1 MSKFNIGDK
10 VRYIG
15 KDHREMP
22 EFYPKIGTIGTVVEE
37 GGDTDWYIQWP
48 KGSTSE
54 EDCWYCDGNDIE
66 LVENVDMTNE
76 EIWEMLRPK
85 MEKNALTTK
94 NIHAGLFGPIYT
106 YNAKDVHNAI
116 ALAYRSGYLRAM
128 KGRPFKIGEK
138 KKKGGH
144 WEPVDPENLPKEGT
158 KVRCKK
164 EYRECG
170 YDKAII
176 QVGDLGVVKY
186 LSRFGIKVDYPR
198 TNFVWFGSQNK
209 DITQYFDM
217 WVEDD
222 E

>member
-1 MSKFNIGDK
+1 MSKFNVGDK
-10 VRYIG
+10 VIYIG

-54 EDCWYCDGNDIE
+54 EDCWYCDKNDIR

-85 MEKNALTTK
+85 LVKNGLDWIHYGYDSEGNKFYYFDKKAL
-94 NIHAGLFGPIYT
+94 I
-106 YNAKDVHNAI
+106 NAVATAYKSGY
-116 ALAYRSGYLRAM
+116 YRSQ

-138 KKKGGH
+138 KAKKQGGH
-144 WEPVDPENLPKEGT
+144 WVPIDPENLPKEGT
-158 KVRCKK
+158 KVR
-164 EYRECG
+164 Y
-170 YDKAII
+170 
-176 QVGDLGVVKY
+176 
-186 LSRFGIKVDYPR
+186 SRFCEHHPAIPVLNKVLSINSIGTVLYKYKKFGVEVDNSWYCCSRYPER
-198 TNFVWFGSQNK
+198 
-209 DITQYFDM
+209 FDM